1 MPRRIRGNKTTEEEA
16 NRGSGRRKHA
26 LDPYISF
33 DGNEINM
40 EIPMTLLFDPES
52 NKKLGK
58 FIDELE

>member
-1 MPRRIRGNKTTEEEA
+1 MARRIKGKITEEEA
-16 NRGSGRRKHA
+16 NRGTGRRKHA

-33 DGNEINM
+33 QGNEINM
-40 EIPMTLLFDPES
+40 EIPWDILSDPEK

>member
-1 MPRRIRGNKTTEEEA
+1 MARRLKGKTSEEEA
-16 NRGSGRRKHA
+16 HRGDPNYRKHA

-33 DGNEINM
+33 DGNEINL
-40 EIPMTLLFDPES
+40 EIPMNLLHDPES